1 MNCDVY
7 YDSSWIQKEV
17 KMSEIRAVR
26 EIIYKMQGEPKLQV
40 ENDSVLLASADMQIR
55 VDVLA
60 TAEVKGQ

>member
-1 MNCDVY
+1 
-7 YDSSWIQKEV
+7 
-17 KMSEIRAVR
+17 MSEIRAVR